1 MSPYR
6 DIDAVS
12 RYGDIASVSSY
23 HDIVNAGGDLLNARS
38 LPRLGR
44 AVRRLRLG
52 RGLSQSELADRAGVS
67 RQWVIGLEQ
76 GQTEGLE
83 VGRLMR
89 VLDELDASLTI
100 RDDLGA
106 D

>member
-1 MSPYR
+1 M
-6 DIDAVS
+6 S
-12 RYGDIASVSSY
+12 RYGDIAAVSSY
-23 HDIVNAGGDLLNARS
+23 HDIVNAGRNVLNARS

-44 AVRRLRLG
+44 SVRRLRLD

-67 RQWVIGLEQ
+67 RQWVVGLER